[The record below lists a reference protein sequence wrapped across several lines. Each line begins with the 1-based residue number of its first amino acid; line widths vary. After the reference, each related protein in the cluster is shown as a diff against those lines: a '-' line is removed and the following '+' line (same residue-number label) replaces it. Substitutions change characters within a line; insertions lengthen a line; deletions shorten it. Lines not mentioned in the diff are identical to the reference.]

1 MNRREHVI
9 TSTELRTMNRVIIS
23 EAPLVGLFGSKAAY
37 QVLMYME
44 NYDQGY
50 ASQVSKTFGMSLSQ
64 AQKQL
69 LKFEQLGLLVSRKEG
84 SARVYYFK
92 RGPVVD
98 ALRKFL
104 SSMLDVLPEST
115 ISEYYRQRRRP
126 RRHGKS

>member
-1 MNRREHVI
+1 MNRHEHVI

-23 EAPLVGLFGSKAAY
+23 EAPLVGLFGSRAAY

-64 AQKQL
+64 TQKQL

-92 RGPVVD
+92 RSPIVD

>member
-1 MNRREHVI
+1 MSMSSHQQM
-9 TSTELRTMNRVIIS
+9 LRKMNRVIIS

-44 NYDQGY
+44 NYGQGY

-69 LKFEQLGLLVSRKEG
+69 VKFEQLGLLVSRKEG

-92 RGPVVD
+92 RTPIVD

>member
-1 MNRREHVI
+1 MNRHEHVI

-37 QVLMYME
+37 QVLMNME

-69 LKFEQLGLLVSRKEG
+69 VKFEQLGLLVSRKEG

-92 RGPVVD
+92 RTPIVD